1 MINDKQTEKLVS
13 DTTDLYRSITE
24 LCQIYNI
31 GQILTEPQNLS
42 GGMLHEQFFLPT
54 TKGKYALKKVNVHN
68 WSLLENTILP
78 VDSAENLAWHHQQ
91 QGLLT
96 RVALKSSKNKYLER
110 CQQGHSWMLFPW
122 IDGKIREQTAVTP
135 NDALRIGQLLAKIH
149 ESAPIMSGLK
159 LPTWF
164 GFSEKHW
171 SHLLQQ
177 AEAQEL
183 SWAKTAQKSGAVL
196 HHWSTAA
203 AASASTLQTNLIIS
217 HRDLS
222 PSNII
227 WRPDNRP
234 VVIDW
239 EYAGLVHP
247 ESELFN
253 TAMTWSFRGEGI
265 FDQAIFDALIAGAKV
280 NFSIPKPILL
290 AGFAGFLLEWCEFNM
305 QRSLAHNT
313 ESALAGSE
321 VTSVLTTLGSL
332 Q

>member
-1 MINDKQTEKLVS
+1 MVNDKHTEKMAADV
-13 DTTDLYRSITE
+13 TDLYQSITE

-31 GQILTEPQNLS
+31 GQIIGEPKNLL
-42 GGMLHEQFFLPT
+42 GGMMHEQFFLPT
-54 TKGKYALKKVNVHN
+54 TTGNYALKKINEYN

-78 VDSAENLAWHHQQ
+78 VESAENLARHHQQ

-96 RVALKSSKNKYLER
+96 RVALKSSNNKYLER

-122 IDGKIREQTAVTP
+122 IEGKIRGQTAVTP
-135 NDALRIGQLLAKIH
+135 DDALCIGQLLTKIH
-149 ESAPIMSGLK
+149 GAAPTMSGLK
-159 LPTWF
+159 LPRWF
-164 GFSEKHW
+164 GVSENHW
-171 SHLLQQ
+171 SDLLQQ

-183 SWAKTAQKSGAVL
+183 SWAKKIQSSLAVL

-203 AASASTLQTNLIIS
+203 AESASLLQTNLIIS

-222 PSNII
+222 PSNVV
-227 WRPDNRP
+227 WRPDNCP

-239 EYAGLVHP
+239 EYAGLIHP

-253 TAMTWSFRGEGI
+253 TAMIWSFRGEGK
-265 FDQAIFDALIAGAKV
+265 FDLAIFDALIAGAQI
-280 NFSIPKPILL
+280 NFSIPKSILL

-305 QRSLAHNT
+305 QRSLINAAV
-313 ESALAGSE
+313 SAMASVE
-321 VTSVLTTLGSL
+321 IINVLTILRRL